1 MGAPVRCR
9 RTRHPHGSFRV
20 KRLYDIFALRLRT
33 LFGRDRVERELDRE
47 ISFHLDQQVQDNI
60 AHGMSPDDARAAAKR
75 SLGGVTQIQEE
86 CRDMRRTNHIETI
99 WNDLRYATRTL
110 ARTPGFTIII
120 VLTLALSIGA
130 NSAIFSVIQG
140 VLLKPLPYPHPDRLE
155 RVYFQSD
162 TQPKFPLNPN
172 DFRDFRERN
181 RTFESIAAITRHDLQ
196 LSGAGGEPM
205 MLRGFSVTGGYFHM
219 LGLSP
224 ARGRDFSTDD
234 ELPERGR
241 LAILSD
247 HLWRSRFAADQNIL
261 GRKIVLNTET
271 YTLVGVMPPGAQ
283 HPGNNFQRVADGDT
297 VDLWTPYTL
306 TYSPTD
312 RGSHFMDT
320 IGRLKPGI
328 TPEDAHADLRAILEQ
343 LKKEHTGKGWRV
355 YTVPLYQETVGRS
368 QRMLLVLLGAVGLLL
383 LIACVNAANL
393 LLARASARIREI
405 AVRSALGAAR
415 GRIIRQLLTESLV
428 IALAG
433 AAFGTL
439 LAVGGVRVLVA
450 FLPAGFPRAS
460 EIHLDSTVFAFT
472 LVVAILT
479 GLLFGLVPALTAS
492 RTDLQK
498 SLRDGGRSATGT
510 GRQLRLRNILVIGET
525 GLASVLLIAA
535 GLMLH
540 SFVNLLRADPGFQP
554 QQVLTASLSLPYQR
568 YREVPKRVQFYQQLI
583 ANLEALPGVQY
594 AGAGTDLPWTG
605 YDGNSDGFTVEGR
618 SAAYNQK
625 TTARY
630 HVASPDYFRALEI
643 PLLDGRFFD
652 GREDANG
659 PFVIIVNESMANR
672 YWPSENAIGK
682 RISFRSSP
690 QEKDWMQVVGVVRDV
705 KDQPDSIGIRPAYWI
720 PHAQQPERNLFIAMR
735 SSSDPAMLTNQFRLA
750 VRQLDPELAVA
761 DLRLMNQIADAALSG
776 QRFSLFLV
784 GLFALLALALATF
797 GMYGVISY
805 SVNQRMHE
813 FGLRMALGA
822 RPWDLLR
829 LILSQGLT
837 LSIAG
842 ATIGLVCAAG
852 LTRLL
857 GSLLYGVKATDPI
870 TFAAVAL
877 LALATTTL
885 ACYLP
890 ARRAASADPM
900 HSLRSE

>member
-1 MGAPVRCR
+1 M
-9 RTRHPHGSFRV
+9 
-20 KRLYDIFALRLRT
+20 KRLFDVLALRLRS
-33 LFGRDRVERELDRE
+33 LFGRAHVEGDLDRE
-47 ISFHLDQQVQDNI
+47 LSFHLDQQVQENLTR
-60 AHGMSPDDARAAAKR
+60 GMSVDEARAAAR
-75 SLGGVTQIQEE
+75 RRLGGVTQIQEE
-86 CRDMRRTNHIETI
+86 CRDMRHTNHIETI
-99 WNDLRYATRTL
+99 WNDLRYAVRTL
-110 ARTPGFTIII
+110 CRTPGFTIVI

-140 VLLKPLPYPHPDRLE
+140 VLLKPLPYPQPDRLA
-155 RVYFQSD
+155 RIYFNSD

-181 RTFESIAAITRHDLQ
+181 RTFESIAAMTRHDLQ
-196 LSGAGGEPM
+196 LSGSGGEPT
-205 MLRGFSVTGGYFHM
+205 MLRGFAVTAGYFHM

-224 ARGRDFSTDD
+224 ARGRDFSTAD
-234 ELPERGR
+234 ELPESGR
-241 LAILSD
+241 LVILSD
-247 HLWRSRFAADQNIL
+247 RLWRARFASDPNIL
-261 GRKIVLNTET
+261 GRKIILNTESFT
-271 YTLVGVMPPGAQ
+271 VVGVMPPGTQ
-283 HPGNNFQRVADGDT
+283 HPGNNYQAVADGDT
-297 VDLWTPYTL
+297 VDLWTPFNL
-306 TYSPTD
+306 YSDPTD
-312 RGSHFMDT
+312 RGSHYLDT
-320 IGRLKPGI
+320 IGRLKPGASV
-328 TPEDAHADLRAILEQ
+328 EDGHADLSGILEQ

-355 YTVPLYQETVGRS
+355 YTVPLYQEIVGRS

-393 LLARASARIREI
+393 LLARSSARVREI

-415 GRIIRQLLTESLV
+415 ARIVRQLLTESLV

-433 AAFGTL
+433 AALGTL

-450 FLPAGFPRAS
+450 FLPANFPRAS
-460 EIHLDSTVFAFT
+460 EIRLDSAVFGFT

-492 RTDLQK
+492 RTDLQQ
-498 SLRDGGRSATGT
+498 SLRESGRSTTGA
-510 GRQLRLRNILVIGET
+510 GRQLRLRNFLVVGET

-568 YREVPKRVQFYQQLI
+568 YRSIPQRVQFYQQLI
-583 ANLEALPGVQY
+583 ANLESLPGVQY
-594 AGAGTDLPWTG
+594 AGAGSDLPWTG

-618 SAAYNQK
+618 SDAYNQK

-630 HVASPDYFRALEI
+630 HSATPDYFRALEV
-643 PLLDGRFFD
+643 PLLSGQFFD
-652 GREDANG
+652 GREDTNA
-659 PFVIIVNESMANR
+659 PAVMIVNESMANR
-672 YWPSENAIGK
+672 YWPGESAVGK
-682 RISFRSSP
+682 RISFRSRP
-690 QEKDWMQVVGVVRDV
+690 EEKDWIQIVGVVRDV
-705 KDQPDSIGIRPAYWI
+705 KDQPDSTTIRPAFWF
-720 PHAQQPERNLFIAMR
+720 PQSQRAERNLFVAMR
-735 SSSDPAMLTNQFRLA
+735 SSTDPGLLTNQFRLA

-761 DLRLMNQIADAALSG
+761 DLRLMDQIADAALST

-784 GLFALLALALATF
+784 GLFALLALLLATF

-829 LILSQGLT
+829 MILSQGLT
-837 LSIAG
+837 LSVAG
-842 ATIGLVCAAG
+842 AAIGLLCAAG

-857 GSLLYGVKATDPI
+857 GSLLYGVKATDPL
-870 TFAAVAL
+870 TFAGVAF

-890 ARRAASADPM
+890 ARRAAAADPM